1 MSQIGNFTEEKVIR
15 NLIHG
20 QQLRIAMNA
29 RKKKV
34 QDPIDN
40 DLADQPPDRI
50 AELERRIQKLEDD
63 VAVLKS
69 VNPSPLLNEV
79 VIEVEGKKRG
89 RREKIS
95 DAVLF
100 NYREGLI
107 LWLESA
113 WPWLTDRLFTAR
125 TPEQVEAILEAIAE
139 DPASRPD
146 WQERLLQNAGDLLDF
161 ILHEKFRKGHLRSAT
176 VNDALTLPCND
187 EIRRRAANQFPTR
200 QIANAMAGVP
210 DISWTRS
217 LDRCYANP
225 STVYFSQ
232 TTEMYYREMYS
243 MPMPEERDLIGQRAP
258 VPKPLQPISA
268 RPSNRAEGTSNK
280 AIKATGGG
288 TGSIAAGR
296 GRAR

>member
-34 QDPIDN
+34 QDPIDKF
-40 DLADQPPDRI
+40 LADQPLDRM
-50 AELERRIQKLEDD
+50 AELERRILKVEND
-63 VAVLKS
+63 VALLKS
-69 VNPSPLLNEV
+69 LNPSPLLDEV

-89 RREKIS
+89 RKENIS
-95 DAVLF
+95 DADLF
-100 NYREGLI
+100 NYRNGLI

-113 WPWLTDRLFTAR
+113 WPWLKDRLFTAK
-125 TPEQVEAILEAIAE
+125 TPEQVKAFLEAIADE
-139 DPASRPD
+139 PASRPD
-146 WQERLLQNAGDLLDF
+146 WQERLLQNAGDLFDF
-161 ILHEKFRKGHLRSAT
+161 IRHEKFRKKGLPSAT

-187 EIRRRAANQFPTR
+187 ERRMRAANQFPTR

-258 VPKPLQPISA
+258 VPKPLRPISA
-268 RPSNRAEGTSNK
+268 RPGNRAE
-280 AIKATGGG
+280 ADIKQGG
-288 TGSIAAGR
+288 
-296 GRAR
+296 